1 MHGRGM
7 PRKVGWWRIIPP
19 FARGRRLAGA
29 NIRASPRPGSSART
43 MPRVAI
49 NATPLLSPLTG
60 IGNYIAQLGAA
71 LRALDAV
78 DVYSFY
84 GVRWRHE
91 SPMAPAGGAAG
102 RNPPLREF
110 VKRWLPWKRELRGAQ
125 QRLMFGHG
133 LRRHAIELYHEPNYI
148 PLRYDVPVVVTVHD
162 LSWLRYPA
170 THPADRIRWLERGLP
185 RALAQSAAILVD
197 SAFVRDELLSTFAV
211 RRERVKIAHL
221 GVGPEFR
228 PRNMEETATTLEPLD
243 LRHGGY
249 ILSVGTIEPRKNLGH
264 VLAAYA
270 LLPAALRDRFPL
282 VIAGAR
288 GWRAGNLER
297 ELRLLTDRGQIRF
310 LGHVPAIDL
319 PNLYAG
325 AALFV
330 FPSLYEGFGLPP
342 LEAMASGV
350 PVLVSDR
357 ASLPE
362 VVGGAGLTLD
372 PGSPEGTAAKIEE
385 LLDDQALRAGFARRG
400 PIRARRFTWDACART
415 TLAAYREVLS

>member
-1 MHGRGM
+1 
-7 PRKVGWWRIIPP
+7 
-19 FARGRRLAGA
+19 
-29 NIRASPRPGSSART
+29 

-49 NATPLLSPLTG
+49 NATPLHSPLTG
-60 IGNYIAQLGAA
+60 IGNYIVQLGAA
-71 LRALDAV
+71 LRALDAM

-91 SPMAPAGGAAG
+91 SPMARASAAGGHSAS
-102 RNPPLREF
+102 LRELAE
-110 VKRWLPWKRELRGAQ
+110 RWLPWKRDLRSAQ
-125 QRLMFGHG
+125 QRIMFARG
-133 LRRHAIELYHEPNYI
+133 LRRHAIDLYHEPNYI

-162 LSWLRYPA
+162 LSWLRYPE

-228 PRNMEETATTLEPLD
+228 PLNMEETATTLEPLD

-288 GWRAGNLER
+288 GWRAGDLKR
-297 ELRLLTDRGQIRF
+297 ELQLLADRGQIRF

-325 AALFV
+325 TALFV

-350 PVLVSDR
+350 PVLVSTGS
-357 ASLPE
+357 SLTE
-362 VVGGAGLTLD
+362 VIGDAGMTLD
-372 PGSPEGTAAKIEE
+372 PDLPPTTAAKIVE
-385 LLDDQALRAGFARRG
+385 LLEDSTLHAELACRGVLRARV
-400 PIRARRFTWDACART
+400 FTWDACAQA
-415 TLAAYREVLS
+415 TLAVYRTAMA